1 MRKPSW
7 LIGPLLL
14 VAMLGGCA
22 VPVPAASSNPVSDL
36 IDLIPWAK
44 SVAGDA
50 TAQELQARIAEIT
63 ARLPELDI
71 SEAKRAEVAARLQ
84 TLGAEISADPADSA
98 AHAAELNAIL
108 DELKAAAQ

>member
-7 LIGPLLL
+7 LIAPLLL

-44 SVAGDA
+44 SVASDA
-50 TAQELQARIAEIT
+50 TAQELESRIAEIT

-84 TLGAEISADPADSA
+84 TLGAAIVADQADSA

-108 DELKAAAQ
+108 DELKDAVQ

>member
-7 LIGPLLL
+7 LIAPLLL

-50 TAQELQARIAEIT
+50 TAQEVEARIAEIT

-84 TLGAEISADPADSA
+84 TLGAAVVAEPADSA

-108 DELKAAAQ
+108 DELKAAVQ

>member
-7 LIGPLLL
+7 LIAPLLL

-22 VPVPAASSNPVSDL
+22 MPVPAASSNPVSDL

-44 SVAGDA
+44 SVAGTA
-50 TAQELQARIAEIT
+50 TAQEIEARIAEIT

-71 SEAKRAEVAARLQ
+71 SDAKRAEVAGQLQ
-84 TLGAEISADPADSA
+84 TLGAAVVAEPADTA

-108 DELKAAAQ
+108 GELKAAVQ

>member
-1 MRKPSW
+1 MRKPPW
-7 LIGPLLL
+7 LIAPLLL

-22 VPVPAASSNPVSDL
+22 MPVPAASSNPVSDL

-71 SEAKRAEVAARLQ
+71 SEAKRAEVAGRLQ
-84 TLGAEISADPADSA
+84 KLGAALVAEPTDA
-98 AHAAELNAIL
+98 ASHAAELNAIL
-108 DELKAAAQ
+108 DELKAAAE

>member
-7 LIGPLLL
+7 LIAPLLL

-44 SVAGDA
+44 SVAADG

-71 SEAKRAEVAARLQ
+71 SETKRGEVAGRLQ
-84 TLGAEISADPADSA
+84 TLGAAIVADPADSA
-98 AHAAELNAIL
+98 AHVSELNAIL
-108 DELKAAAQ
+108 DELRAAAQ

>member
-1 MRKPSW
+1 MTKPSW
-7 LIGPLLL
+7 LIAPVLL

-44 SVAGDA
+44 SVAGTA
-50 TAQELQARIAEIT
+50 TAQELGARIAEIT

-71 SEAKRAEVAARLQ
+71 SEAKRGEVAATLQ
-84 TLGAEISADPADSA
+84 TLVAAVVAEPADSA
-98 AHAAELNAIL
+98 AHAAELNAVL
-108 DELKAAAQ
+108 DELKAAVQ

>member
-1 MRKPSW
+1 MRKPPW
-7 LIGPLLL
+7 LIAPILL

-22 VPVPAASSNPVSDL
+22 VPVPAATDNPVSDL

-44 SVAGDA
+44 SVAADA
-50 TAQELQARIAEIT
+50 TAQELQARIAEIS

-71 SEAKRAEVAARLQ
+71 SEAKRAEVAGKLQ
-84 TLGAEISADPADSA
+84 SLGSSVVANPADSA

-108 DELKAAAQ
+108 DDLRSAAQ